1 MGTLGHYMAKRF
13 IVSILGVFSLCLALI
28 FFIDF
33 LELLREGSER
43 EGVSMTG
50 LVMIALLRV
59 PKFAELTLPFA
70 VLIGSIAAFMALSR
84 TSELTVVRAAGI
96 SAWQFLLP
104 GLSVA
109 LALGILSTAVYNPLA
124 AWSKSSAD
132 RLISDV
138 LGEEEEKLLRENR
151 PAWLRQNGADGPSII
166 YAGNVADQGLTLS
179 AITVLQ
185 FDRNRKF
192 LERVEAD
199 VASLRDG
206 YWALENARVTSE
218 NGGTRTYGLY
228 LLSTH
233 LERQHVMNSI
243 TSEKG
248 VSFWDLPEFIEFA
261 ERAGLDA
268 ERYKLEFQQLLTRPI
283 LLATMVLIAATC
295 SLRAF
300 RFGGVQ
306 TMVIAGLSAGF
317 AFFVFSELSR
327 KVGVSGLVSPTVAA
341 WAPVL
346 VACFLAVT
354 ILLHQEDG

>member
-1 MGTLGHYMAKRF
+1 MGTLGRYMAKRF
-13 IVSILGVFSLCLALI
+13 AISILGVFAVCLALI

-33 LELLREGSER
+33 LELLREASKR
-43 EGVSMTG
+43 EGVSMG
-50 LVMIALLRV
+50 SLVLIALLRL

-96 SAWQFLLP
+96 SAWQFLRPAL
-104 GLSVA
+104 LVA

-124 AWSKSSAD
+124 AWAKASAD
-132 RLISDV
+132 RLIGDV
-138 LGEEEEKLLRENR
+138 LGEEKKSILRSNK

-166 YAGNVADQGLTLS
+166 YAGNVADNGLTLS

-192 LERVEAD
+192 LERIEAD
-199 VASLRDG
+199 KARLKAG
-206 YWALENARVTSE
+206 YWELENARVTSE
-218 NGGTRTYGLY
+218 NRGTQDYQEYFVSTY
-228 LLSTH
+228 
-233 LERQHVMNSI
+233 LERRHVINSI
-243 TSEKG
+243 TSAKG
-248 VSFWDLPEFIEFA
+248 VSFWELPEFIEFA
-261 ERAGLDA
+261 EKAGLEA
-268 ERYKLEFQQLLTRPI
+268 ERYKLEYQQLLSRPI
-283 LLATMVLIAATC
+283 LLATMALIAATC

-300 RFGGVQ
+300 RFGGIQ

-327 KVGVSGLVSPTVAA
+327 KLGISGLVSPSVAA

-346 VACFLAVT
+346 VACFLAATV
-354 ILLHQEDG
+354 LLHQEDG

>member
-1 MGTLGHYMAKRF
+1 MGTLGRYMAKRF
-13 IVSILGVFSLCLALI
+13 VVAILGVFSLCLALI

-33 LELLREGSER
+33 LELLRKASDK
-43 EGVSMTG
+43 EGVSMGG
-50 LVMIALLRV
+50 LVLIALLRL

-96 SAWQFLLP
+96 SAWQFLRP
-104 GLSVA
+104 GLIVA
-109 LALGILSTAVYNPLA
+109 FGLGILSTAAYNPLA

-132 RLISDV
+132 RLIGQV
-138 LGEEEEKLLRENR
+138 LGEANDTLLREDR

-166 YAGNVADQGLTLS
+166 YAGNVADRGLTLS

-192 LERVEAD
+192 LERIEAD
-199 VASLRDG
+199 TARLRPG
-206 YWALENARVTSE
+206 YWALDNARVTSE
-218 NGGTRTYGLY
+218 NGAIRTYETY
-228 LLSTH
+228 FISTH

-243 TSEKG
+243 TSAKG
-248 VSFWDLPEFIEFA
+248 VSFWELPKFIEFA
-261 ERAGLDA
+261 EKAGLA
-268 ERYKLEFQQLLTRPI
+268 AARYKLEFQQLLAQPI

-295 SLRAF
+295 SLRSF
-300 RFGGVQ
+300 RFGGIQ
-306 TMVIAGLSAGF
+306 TMVITGLSAGF

-341 WAPVL
+341 WGPVL
-346 VACFLAVT
+346 VACFLAATV
-354 ILLHQEDG
+354 LLHQEDG